1 MRVLKLG
8 VSALAI
14 VAGFYPACAE
24 VLPRGSTVD
33 GAVVDRKSGEEVRFV
48 EVDSWRGVEV
58 NQDLLAGDTLRTN
71 AIGSLAIRF
80 ADNTLVR
87 MARETVLRVR
97 KIDGAS
103 DSQLN
108 LEGGTI
114 WGRAD
119 RGGSGLT
126 VDTPAAAAA
135 IRGTDWTLRA
145 EGDRTTLTV
154 LEGTVELSNAQGTVT
169 VGQGEGAVARI
180 GEAPRKY
187 ILVNLKEREQVLL
200 YSEVRGTFASLPVS
214 GTESTKARAERRRI
228 LDTPEAGR
236 SREDWLTLA
245 ETALAYDGRAAAEAA
260 LSRLPRPL
268 PAALEARASLVEA
281 MIAGQATRYDEA
293 IRLFR
298 KAMPHLSGERRT
310 MARYGEWIA
319 LSLENP
325 DTDAKAPSLNQTPGT
340 AGEAI
345 AQAIAIANL
354 RGQVEAIEFLRRAEP
369 RFPNE
374 AALPAMRASLAYE
387 LDDRDEVRAALARAR
402 SIDPDDPAHLL
413 VSARFRSTVSS
424 DIDGALAE
432 LDRAVKAAPGD
443 DAVWNEI
450 GILKSDRNAIVEAN
464 AAHRRAIALN
474 PENAA
479 LHANHARFLMD
490 NDQMAAAKA
499 AIDAAEALDPTS
511 YAVLAAKGRYLLRM
525 GRTAEGEKV
534 LQEAAA
540 VNPTAGDALIGLAI
554 ASYQSGADAETAQAL
569 DNADRFDRD
578 NPSIALIRAGI
589 AIDEF
594 RADDAILNAREA
606 LRRRQARGGYYSGYD
621 TNRQVS
627 SVLGSTLD
635 NLGLNEWSQYYKD
648 RAFDPFIATSYD
660 DEQRAGQLSPF
671 VSVPPSGLSRYPS
684 GSIYLPT
691 NLQSLMLDPL
701 AVASEERVNS
711 LERRAFMETALT
723 AGLSSES
730 SKLGWNG
737 EVNVKGTSY
746 DAFPLSYNLQG
757 QMVRPEGA
765 RENDTNDFEGGV
777 FELGLRPTL
786 VDNIY
791 LFGSHSRYLTGYP
804 GPLYSPTPENHSDGR
819 STMLGAA
826 WSHTISDRNVVQA
839 FGMFEHYNASDY
851 FEDFD
856 DVGPYSVEQTSRGDT
871 KSFGLSHL
879 FGLGPLTV
887 RYGAEAVDYKSQGL
901 QVRTDLI
908 TGEVFQRDAYAS
920 DGKAARLY
928 ADATYDFSTDLQVQ
942 AGAYYSRF
950 DSASGVFD
958 TVDPRVGIAWAP
970 VENHWLRAYYRRDT
984 QYPVTQ
990 TLSPVSTV
998 GLVPLQLPSF
1008 YQGQAR
1014 TAAVRWD
1021 AEWNERFFTA
1031 LEYQNVRFDG
1041 VSIGIP
1047 GFFNWF
1053 ETSEGQ
1059 INRVSL
1065 AANYWVGNGLG
1076 LFGSFTWNGNRD
1088 TTPGIGG
1095 DTTLPLVPDYV
1106 GQVGFTYVHPSRVTL
1121 SVAQTFVGER
1131 LGGQFRDDAG
1141 NLYLPNLKPYSTTD
1155 AAVTWKSESG
1165 HLELALQLLNAFDTD
1180 IDTAFDTP
1188 APGRTFLATMKA
1200 RF

>member
-8 VSALAI
+8 VSVMAI
-14 VAGFYPACAE
+14 VGSVLPASAD
-24 VLPRGSTVD
+24 VLPRASVAD
-33 GAVVDRKSGEEVRFV
+33 GAVVDRKSGEEVHFV
-48 EVDSWRGVEV
+48 EARDWQGVEI
-58 NQDLLAGDTLRTN
+58 NQALLAGDALRTN
-71 AIGSLAIRF
+71 AVGSLAIRF

-103 DSQLN
+103 NSALN

-114 WGRAD
+114 WGRAE

-135 IRGTDWTLRA
+135 IRGTDWSLRA
-145 EGDRTTLTV
+145 DGDRTTLTV
-154 LEGTVELSNAQGTVT
+154 LEGTVELTNAQGAVT
-169 VGQGEGAVARI
+169 VHQGEGAVAKI
-180 GEAPRKY
+180 GQAPYKY
-187 ILVNLKEREQVLL
+187 TLVDLKEREQVLL
-200 YSEVRGTFASLPVS
+200 YSEVRSAFGSLPVS
-214 GTESTKARAERRRI
+214 GTESTAARKERLR
-228 LDTPEAGR
+228 LLQKPEEAR
-236 SREDWLTLA
+236 SREDWLKLA
-245 ETALAYDGRAAAEAA
+245 ETALAYDGRAAAAAA
-260 LSRLPRPL
+260 LSHLPRPL
-268 PAALEARASLVEA
+268 PPTLEARAALVEA
-281 MIAGQATRYDEA
+281 MIAGQAMQYDKA
-293 IRLFR
+293 IQLFR
-298 KAMPHLSGERRT
+298 KAAPHLSGERRA

-319 LSLENP
+319 LSLKDP
-325 DTDAKAPSLNQTPGT
+325 DASARRPPLNRTAMS

-345 AQAIAIANL
+345 AQATVIANIQ
-354 RGQVEAIEFLRRAEP
+354 GQVEAIEYLRRAEQ
-369 RFPNE
+369 RFPGE
-374 AALPAMRASLAYE
+374 VALPAMRASLAYE
-387 LDDRDEVRAALARAR
+387 LDRRDEVRDALARAAA
-402 SIDPDDPAHLL
+402 IDPDDPRHLL
-413 VSARFRSTVSS
+413 VSARFRDTVSS
-424 DIDGALAE
+424 DVNGALAD
-432 LDRAVKAAPGD
+432 LRRAVAAAPGND
-443 DAVWNEI
+443 FVWNEL
-450 GILKSDRNAIVEAN
+450 GLVESERNAIVEAD
-464 AAHRRAIALN
+464 AAHRRAIGLN

-479 LHANHARFLMD
+479 LHANYARFLMD
-490 NDQMAAAKA
+490 NDQLAAAKK
-499 AIDAAEALDPTS
+499 AIDTAEALEPAS

-525 GRTAEGEKV
+525 GRTAEGESV

-540 VNPTAGDALIGLAI
+540 INPTAGDALIGLAI
-554 ASYQSGADAETAQAL
+554 ATYQSGGGPETMQAL
-569 DNADRFDRD
+569 DNADRFDPD
-578 NPSIALIRAGI
+578 NPSIALMRAGI
-589 AIDEF
+589 ALDQF
-594 RADDAILNAREA
+594 RADDAIVNAREA

-621 TNRQVS
+621 ANRQVS

-648 RAFDPFIATSYD
+648 RAFDPFLATSYD
-660 DEQRAGQLSPF
+660 DEQRAGQISPF

-684 GSIYLPT
+684 GSVYLST

-730 SKLGWNG
+730 SKLGWDG

-746 DAFPLSYNLQG
+746 DAFPLSYNLQA
-757 QMVRPEGA
+757 QIARPEGA

-804 GPLYSPTPENHSDGR
+804 GPLYFPTPENHSDGR
-819 STMLGAA
+819 NTMLGAA

-856 DVGPYSVEQTSRGDT
+856 DIGPYSVEQTSRGDT
-871 KSFGLSHL
+871 KSVGLSHL

-887 RYGAEAVDYKSQGL
+887 RYGAEAVDYESRNL

-908 TGEVFQRDAYAS
+908 TGDVIQRDQYAS
-920 DGKAARLY
+920 GKAARLY
-928 ADATYDFSTDLQVQ
+928 ADATYDFSPDLQVQ
-942 AGAYYSRF
+942 GGAYYSWF

-958 TVDPRVGIAWAP
+958 TIDPRIGIAWAP

-984 QYPVTQ
+984 QFPVTQ

-1053 ETSEGQ
+1053 ETSQGE

-1065 AANYWVGNGLG
+1065 AANYWFGNGLG
-1076 LFGSFTWNGNRD
+1076 LFGSFTWNENRD
-1088 TTPGIGG
+1088 TTPGIGS
-1095 DTTLPLVPDYV
+1095 DTTLPLVPDYI
-1106 GQVGFTYVHPSRVTL
+1106 GQVGFTYVHPSRITL

-1131 LGGQFRDDAG
+1131 LGAQIRDTTG
-1141 NLYLPNLKPYSTTD
+1141 NLYLPTLDPYSTTD

-1188 APGRTFLATMKA
+1188 APGRTFLATMRA